1 MPGINEEVVD
11 TIINKPWSLT
21 TEQKSKLSSDD
32 GTSVI
37 INYEQTDVK
46 TGKVKPA
53 SCNISECHCCPPLSR
68 QNSSSGVR
76 DLRIELED
84 LAFKSIKEHYFDKNS
99 VVTIGS
105 VGGDYLG
112 ITRLLAKLYKEGYT
126 KVNVVMLGKTSL
138 VGEYTST
145 LEIRS
150 LWKDLFPNITIKFT
164 VASNNEGIHASGPKK
179 SEKKETTLITPINHI
194 FLLIEDLGAVDKSR
208 TYPSTV
214 SLAIKEAEVALQS
227 QLKDAYALP
236 AIPSVHSYYVGHA
249 TKSCSLPIE
258 LAVKERHDGID
269 RDSIVGDKS
278 TISLAA
284 SSSSTYTPYAVAA
297 SSSSSSTST
306 ISSDEALARQ
316 LQESLDRE
324 YAEQLQKEEN
334 GITGT
339 VAKISRP
346 SF

>member
-1 MPGINEEVVD
+1 MPGINEEVVNA
-11 TIINKPWSLT
+11 IINKPWSLT
-21 TEQKSKLSSDD
+21 TERKSKLSSDD

-37 INYEQTDVK
+37 IDYTQTDVK
-46 TGKVKPA
+46 TGKVQPA
-53 SCNISECHCCPPLSR
+53 SCNLSECHCCPPLSR
-68 QNSSSGVR
+68 QNPSSGVR

-105 VGGDYLG
+105 VGGDYFG

-138 VGEYTST
+138 FGEYMSTS
-145 LEIRS
+145 EIRS

-179 SEKKETTLITPINHI
+179 SEKKVTTLITPINHI
-194 FLLIEDLGAVDKSR
+194 FLLIEDLGAVDASS
-208 TYPSTV
+208 TYPFTV
-214 SLAIKEAEVALQS
+214 NWAIKEAEGILQC

-236 AIPSVHSYYVGHA
+236 TIPSVHSYYVGHA
-249 TKSCSLPIE
+249 TKGCSCPIE
-258 LAVKERHDGID
+258 LAVKERHDGIN

-278 TISLAA
+278 TVFPAA
-284 SSSSTYTPYAVAA
+284 SSSSSTYTPYAMA
-297 SSSSSSTST
+297 SSSGSST

-324 YAEQLQKEEN
+324 YAEQLQKEKN
-334 GITGT
+334 GRTYT
-339 VAKISRP
+339 P
-346 SF
+346 